1 MTGPATRVGRRG
13 PAGGARRRSGVR
25 SAAATALSAL
35 IVALASSD
43 AREARAADA
52 SAPTAGRGGRGRS
65 ASRSEIAPPKSSG
78 LYPPSAA
85 GWGPETGDGRFVS
98 RWVEDWTGR
107 REAGTA
113 PPLKAMPLWGGA
125 RLTLSAETRL
135 RYDSHRSSSSDAGGE
150 VRQGLFR
157 GVVGADL
164 RLHPSVR
171 LFGEIGT
178 GQVTERRWAAAASLQ
193 NNASLQQ
200 LFVDVRAPAG
210 AMLLG
215 AMVGR
220 QEFSDGPRQLLSVGD
235 GPNVHRTWNGVR
247 VYAHA
252 RRFRL
257 GTFDLK
263 VTRPGRGPFDEE
275 VDGDER
281 IRGLNGS
288 FIVRG
293 GAGRSDVYLDPFWI
307 HSENAS
313 YRSGGRVGRDDRDTW
328 GARLWGRSGDWSF
341 DVTLARQS
349 GRFMEREIDAWGAFA
364 VLGVSLGDADWKPRL
379 GAHVDLASGGGAYGS
394 GTLEEFNPLYASSGH
409 LGEGRFLSTSNLLLV
424 APGITVS
431 PTPATRLAVEY
442 GFAWRLAEHDAA
454 YAGGM
459 RAYPG
464 TEKVPGRGIG
474 GLLRVSATWTVADGL
489 TLSCG
494 YERLAAGEAL
504 ERARLPSGAYGYA
517 GATYRY

>member
-1 MTGPATRVGRRG
+1 M
-13 PAGGARRRSGVR
+13 R

-35 IVALASSD
+35 IVALTSSV
-43 AREARAADA
+43 ARGARAADA
-52 SAPTAGRGGRGRS
+52 SAPAAGRGAGGES
-65 ASRSEIAPPKSSG
+65 ASRSLGAPPKSAD

-85 GWGPETGDGRFVS
+85 GWGPETGGGRFVS
-98 RWVEDWTGR
+98 RWAEDWTGK
-107 REAGTA
+107 REAGAA

-135 RYDSHRSSSSDAGGE
+135 RYDCHRSSLSDAGDGLQ
-150 VRQGLFR
+150 QGLFR

-164 RLHPSVR
+164 RLHPNVR

-178 GQVTERRWAAAASLQ
+178 GQVAGRRRAAAASLQ
-193 NNASLQQ
+193 NDASLQQ

-247 VYAHA
+247 FYAHG

-257 GTFDLK
+257 GAFDLR
-263 VTRPGRGPFDEE
+263 VTRSGRGPFDEE

-281 IRGLNGS
+281 IRGVNGGV
-288 FIVRG
+288 IVRG
-293 GAGRSDVYLDPFWI
+293 GARGSDVYLDPFWI
-307 HSENAS
+307 RSENAS
-313 YRSGGRVGRDDRDTW
+313 HRSGGRAGGDDRDTW

-349 GRFMEREIDAWGAFA
+349 GRFMDRQIDAWGAFA
-364 VLGVSLGDADWKPRL
+364 VLGVSLGDAGWRPHV
-379 GAHVDLASGGGAYGS
+379 GAHVDVASGGGAYGS
-394 GTLEEFNPLYASSGH
+394 GTLEGFNPLYASSGH
-409 LGEGRFLSTSNLLLV
+409 LGEGRFLGTSNLLLV
-424 APGITVS
+424 APGIAVS

-442 GFAWRLAEHDAA
+442 GFAWRLAVDDAA

-504 ERARLPSGAYGYA
+504 ERARIPSGAYGYA